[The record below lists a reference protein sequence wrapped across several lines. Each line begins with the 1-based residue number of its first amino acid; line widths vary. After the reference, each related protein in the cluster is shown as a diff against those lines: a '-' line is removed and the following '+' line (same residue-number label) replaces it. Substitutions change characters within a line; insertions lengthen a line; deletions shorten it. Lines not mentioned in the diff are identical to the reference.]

1 MKPGC
6 DPAVKH
12 RMSVRDWLLVSAIAV
27 LIHLLLFLLFRPLPH
42 QVVERTSGTRYTL
55 YLEESKLNAL
65 PEDPLEL
72 RYWLHYTDPEQL
84 LKPDRSAGFSMF
96 CGRTEVKIPE
106 PKQFRHDLFLA
117 RSPFRFPAEK
127 PDAERLP
134 KDFANGAGTPVLPHR
149 MTATKTAAIRQYPV
163 WTDDTGKISC
173 GLFLADADSVQLL
186 KQEKSAGTTI
196 LRLTSSPD
204 FPASIVLRQ
213 SCGNPKLDQLAIRQ
227 LTAHTANLRTG
238 KPQTIGFSVV
248 WERPSLE
255 RIRKAGKP

>member
-96 CGRTEVKIPE
+96 CGRTEVKIPD
-106 PKQFRHDLFLA
+106 PKQFRHDLFRSL
-117 RSPFRFPAEK
+117 SPFHFPAEQ
-127 PDAERLP
+127 PPAERLP
-134 KDFANGAGTPVLPHR
+134 GDFAVGAETLVLPHGMSTTQTPVAR
-149 MTATKTAAIRQYPV
+149 EYPV
-163 WTDDTGKISC
+163 WTDDAGKISA

-186 KQEKSAGTTI
+186 KQEKAAGTTI

-213 SCGNPKLDQLAIRQ
+213 SCGNPKLDQLAVRQ
-227 LTAHTANLRTG
+227 LTAHTADLRSEKTR
-238 KPQTIGFSVV
+238 TRYFSVV
-248 WERPSLE
+248 WEQPTIE
-255 RIRKAGKP
+255 RIRKEEPR